1 MQFFLESYG
10 KIPRKIRGAVRNR
23 INTNKEREP
32 KKRESMREKYV
43 RYDSKKYPIGFNAK
57 RRFQIKPI

>member
-1 MQFFLESYG
+1 MCNFSLKATEKFQEKYEGQWEIESTQI
-10 KIPRKIRGAVRNR
+10 K
-23 INTNKEREP
+23 KE

>member
-1 MQFFLESYG
+1 M
-10 KIPRKIRGAVRNR
+10 RNR
-23 INTNKEREP
+23 INTDKERE
-32 KKRESMREKYV
+32 ESMREKYV